1 MGYKGTE
8 VAKVLSLSPG
18 TVSQNIDKGK
28 ILIDK
33 HKELKVKLQ
42 TT

>member
-8 VAKVLSLSPG
+8 VAKFLSLAPA

-33 HKELKVKLQ
+33 YEDLKDIGN
-42 TT
+42 

>member
-1 MGYKGTE
+1 MGYNGTE
-8 VAKVLSLSPG
+8 VAIFLSLTPA

-33 HKELKVKLQ
+33 YEDLKDIGN
-42 TT
+42 